1 MHKSKSKFCNIA
13 RKWWVIFCTGKCTES
28 CVFVWTPWNTQ
39 LLVFFF
45 ASFTCVSHCT
55 SLSQLDLRWVSFE
68 SQKKAHVTERK
79 KMNPNAFIS
88 MLHFKFSSL
97 VLLSNF
103 WGVDWAKE
111 AIFWHATVSS
121 GFFSLLWLWDRKPAD
136 LWGQVIFQKLP
147 ARVFHSLEA
156 DWFLGWNCV
165 STGLLL
171 TVIKCFSACM
181 NFRGSALLVQQVK
194 CDVFEFWKVRIPN
207 QTNKLKYRKLWS
219 LWNLKKRV
227 LKA

>member
-121 GFFSLLWLWDRKPAD
+121 GFFSLVTLR
-136 LWGQVIFQKLP
+136 Q
-147 ARVFHSLEA
+147 ET
-156 DWFLGWNCV
+156 GWSV
-165 STGLLL
+165 GASDFPEIASTGLPL
-171 TVIKCFSACM
+171 TGGRLVSWVKLCFNWFAVDSDKVLQC
-181 NFRGSALLVQQVK
+181 LY
-194 CDVFEFWKVRIPN
+194 EF
-207 QTNKLKYRKLWS
+207 
-219 LWNLKKRV
+219 
-227 LKA
+227 